1 MVGRKPGGL
10 MSPAS
15 SNLYAVDLGA
25 DCPSKLPPGCRF
37 IGSLQSDSLGAG
49 SLIQVINSGVYA
61 LVVDG
66 SIHYLN
72 QLEVQQALRKLQ
84 PLEELPEIEV
94 TLGFAKAESLFGDI
108 SID

>member
-1 MVGRKPGGL
+1 

-15 SNLYAVDLGA
+15 SNLYALDLGA

-37 IGSLQSDSLGAG
+37 IGSLHSDSLGTG
-49 SLIQVINSGVYA
+49 SLIQVINSGIYA

-72 QLEVQQALRKLQ
+72 QVEVELALRRLQ
-84 PLEELPEIEV
+84 PLEALAEIEV
-94 TLGFAKAESLFGDI
+94 TLGFAKAVSLFGDI

>member
-1 MVGRKPGGL
+1 MAGHKSGAL

-37 IGSLQSDSLGAG
+37 IGSIHSDSLGTG
-49 SLIQVINSGVYA
+49 SLIQVINSGIYA
-61 LVVDG
+61 LVLDG

-72 QLEVQQALRKLQ
+72 QFEIEQTLRKLQ
-84 PLEELPEIEV
+84 PSEELPEMET
-94 TLGFAKAESLFGDI
+94 TLGFAKLESLFGDI
-108 SID
+108 GID